1 MPLNR
6 VEQIAT
12 LSLLAKPDYREL
24 ADVLRT
30 SRNLTAKQKVTALAC
45 IVRLATDR
53 DDDDAR
59 AELLPLLTE
68 TGKIIRL
75 PKPGTEAA
83 TG

>member
-24 ADVLRT
+24 ASVLKET
-30 SRNLTAKQKVTALAC
+30 RNLPAKQKYQALEL
-45 IVRLATDR
+45 IVRLAVNR
-53 DDDDAR
+53 NDDDAR
-59 AELLPLLTE
+59 AELLPYLTD

-75 PKPGTEAA
+75 PKPENTE

>member
-24 ADVLRT
+24 ADVLQT
-30 SRNLTAKQKVTALAC
+30 TRNLTAKQKITALGC
-45 IVRLATDR
+45 IVRLALDR
-53 DDDDAR
+53 GDDDAR
-59 AELLPLLTE
+59 AELLPLLTD
-68 TGKIIRL
+68 TDKVVRL
-75 PKPGTEAA
+75 PKSPEQA

>member
-24 ADVLRT
+24 ASVLKDT
-30 SRNLTAKQKVTALAC
+30 RNLTAKQKYTALELV
-45 IVRLATDR
+45 VRLATDR

-59 AELLPLLTE
+59 AELLPFLTD

-75 PKPGTEAA
+75 PKPEAA

>member
-24 ADVLRT
+24 ADVLQDT
-30 SRNLTAKQKVTALAC
+30 RNLTAKQKVAALSC
-45 IVRLATDR
+45 IVRLLIDR

-59 AELLPLLTE
+59 KDLLPLLTN
-68 TGKIIRL
+68 TDPKSVIVIRRSEQ
-75 PKPGTEAA
+75 TA
-83 TG
+83 

>member
-24 ADVLRT
+24 ASVLKDT
-30 SRNLTAKQKVTALAC
+30 RNLTAKQKYTALELV
-45 IVRLATDR
+45 VRLCTDR

-59 AELLPLLTE
+59 AELLPFLTD